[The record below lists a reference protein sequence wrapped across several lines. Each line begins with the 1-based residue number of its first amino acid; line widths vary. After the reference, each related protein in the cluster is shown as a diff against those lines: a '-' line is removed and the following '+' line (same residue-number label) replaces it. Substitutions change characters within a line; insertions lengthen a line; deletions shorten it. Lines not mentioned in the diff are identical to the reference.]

1 MINNKY
7 QASKA
12 RKRLVAAIHSVVF
25 MVKLRASV
33 FRLKR
38 KKELIK
44 EWICLESS
52 NLDNIKKVEKFI
64 SSDPTLQGKS
74 TILLAGVKEI
84 E

>member
-44 EWICLESS
+44 EWIYLESS
-52 NLDNIKKVEKFI
+52 NVENIKKVEKFI
-64 SSDPTLQGKS
+64 ENEPNLQRKS
-74 TILLAGVKEI
+74 IVLLAGVK
-84 E
+84 